1 MSNNFA
7 QAKIRRD
14 LLQKSQMEFPEFT
27 VNDVYKIGYTT
38 LRSLNKANEI
48 ISGKNRVKKARGLI

>member
-7 QAKIRRD
+7 QAKIKRD
-14 LLQKSQMEFPEFT
+14 LLQKSQMEFPEFSAS
-27 VNDVYKIGYTT
+27 DVYKIGYTT

-48 ISGKNRVKKARGLI
+48 IYGKNRVKKARGLI